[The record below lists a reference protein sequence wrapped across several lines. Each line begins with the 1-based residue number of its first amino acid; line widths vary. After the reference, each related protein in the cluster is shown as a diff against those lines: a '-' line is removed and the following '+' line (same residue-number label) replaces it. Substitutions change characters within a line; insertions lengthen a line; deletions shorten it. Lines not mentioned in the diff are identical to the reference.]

1 MAVVQEA
8 FDIPADIM
16 TGLLT
21 GDYRRMGGVVRWAV
35 GPNKGQ
41 IVKHLKP
48 IDVKEADAA
57 KGVLARGVEL
67 VKANPKA
74 AVVVGAGTLIVGG
87 GAIAYKKLKNREP
100 AVLKE
105 FRRALKIYLDA
116 IRTGSLDVDV
126 IDNMSEAL
134 NALKQHKNYEKFSIQ
149 LTAEDIETLVNKIQ
163 DYTVKLAADND
174 IEFKA
179 IEAEKSDDAI
189 INLETYL
196 NVQKRVFEEAA

>member
-1 MAVVQEA
+1 MAVIQEA

-21 GDYRRMGGVVRWAV
+21 GEYRRMGGVVRWAV
-35 GPNKGQ
+35 GANKGQ

-48 IDVKEADAA
+48 IDSKKTDAA
-57 KGVLARGVEL
+57 KGVLAKGVEL

-87 GAIAYKKLKNREP
+87 GVIAYKKLKNREP

-105 FRRALKIYLDA
+105 FRQALKIYLDA
-116 IRTGSLDVDV
+116 IRTESLDVEV

-134 NALKQHKNYEKFSIQ
+134 YALKQHKNYEKFSIQ
-149 LTAEDIETLVNKIQ
+149 LTAEDIETLVNMIQ

-174 IEFKA
+174 IVLED

>member
-1 MAVVQEA
+1 
-8 FDIPADIM
+8 
-16 TGLLT
+16 
-21 GDYRRMGGVVRWAV
+21 
-35 GPNKGQ
+35 
-41 IVKHLKP
+41 
-48 IDVKEADAA
+48 VKEYS
-57 KGVLARGVEL
+57 KGIYVKFKPEEVEILHDRMKEAGVQNMSAYIRKMVLNGYVIIPEWPDLNRVISL
-67 VKANPKA
+67 HTKA

-105 FRRALKIYLDA
+105 FRQALKIYLDA

-126 IDNMSEAL
+126 IDNMAEAL
-134 NALKQHKNYEKFSIQ
+134 YALKQHKNYEKFSIQ

-174 IEFKA
+174 IVLED

>member
-16 TGLLT
+16 MGLLT

-57 KGVLARGVEL
+57 KGVLAKGVEL
-67 VKANPKA
+67 VKANKA
-74 AVVVGAGTLIVGG
+74 AALVGAGTLIVGG

-105 FRRALKIYLDA
+105 FRQALKIYLDA
-116 IRTGSLDVDV
+116 IRTGSLDVGV
-126 IDNMSEAL
+126 IDNISEAL
-134 NALKQHKNYEKFSIQ
+134 YALKQHKNYEKFSIQ

-163 DYTVKLAADND
+163 DYTIKLAADND
-174 IEFKA
+174 IEFEA
-179 IEAEKSDDAI
+179 IKTEKSDDAI

>member
-1 MAVVQEA
+1 MKEYSKGIYVKFKPEEEEILH
-8 FDIPADIM
+8 D
-16 TGLLT
+16 
-21 GDYRRMGGVVRWAV
+21 RM
-35 GPNKGQ
+35 
-41 IVKHLKP
+41 
-48 IDVKEADAA
+48 KEA
-57 KGVLARGVEL
+57 GVQNMSAYIRKMVLNGYVIIPEWPDLNRVISL
-67 VKANPKA
+67 HTKA

-105 FRRALKIYLDA
+105 FRQALKIYLDA

-126 IDNMSEAL
+126 IDNMAEAL
-134 NALKQHKNYEKFSIQ
+134 YALKQHKNYEKFSIQ

-174 IEFKA
+174 IVLED